1 MPTTTGSI
9 KIASTSDSMLFR
21 NGATVSFSLSRTIP
35 AGSTINYIN
44 IKIPIYVKGNTSPSS
59 SGTFAYY
66 GTGSYLTLGNLTFNQ
81 EDLIPSGTFPAG
93 AFGTDACLSGSFSE
107 TISIYSSTATL
118 KIAGQ
123 FIGFNTATV
132 FSHNSNAEISI
143 TYTEPSSGGSGGDGD
158 SGGSGDENGG
168 SGSNSSQDY
177 SSPTITISREPD
189 YGRYALSSGTYAE
202 IQFSVNAN
210 SGSNKN
216 FTCSDSG
223 ITILYASSSTPKAT
237 GNFIGGK
244 TYTFTATNSFSKTSS
259 LSIKFEAIPTLTVSV
274 SYGNETLIDDS
285 PSDGYKL
292 CNLIQKLKGVA
303 MLNGLVTTIGI
314 SNSWS
319 YSYGTSSTN
328 MTEDYKKIAGITG
341 SSITSLDIVSKT
353 SGTTNAVKEGDYY
366 EIQYEATYIHESG
379 ITQTAYAIL
388 DTFRY
393 PKKLQEIT
401 GLSISEVF
409 NGGSFYNIGDKGYFN
424 NECYFTINY
433 PSIKNGF
440 SKISQVNILL
450 AYSERNSFS
459 LYSTNQTY
467 SYNNESSKEIIID
480 LEASAVS
487 RGNYFS
493 IGVRLVD
500 KLGQTVEIYKNKNED
515 SNISFNRIQLPYFG
529 TNKID
534 SSSNSIITLNYNP
547 VLSAGNAN
555 LLSLAI
561 PTPYTYNTSI
571 SNLTGDIIA
580 DLLGTLYLRRYN
592 TNDEYN
598 FILAD
603 LSTDLAYNITTSTG
617 YIYITLDELKNNF
630 SEFLSQNITVEL
642 KVSLSFKD
650 DFGNIC
656 NQTFTINHNNEI
668 TNDILSI
675 NFGSPPI
682 MPDYNSSQYY
692 MTIQYNGDTIS
703 NPVENGTMINS
714 GDILSITFPKA
725 SDANGEND
733 IQEYKIKIYRSDS
746 NLSTYLEG
754 DNSYQLLAT
763 IPKTSF
769 SSLLNGNLYT
779 YKHTVNNYVVS
790 KFIKL
795 AVSAYDSS
803 GLESNLVEFSP
814 MLIAGRVTSSSSNI
828 KNFQYDSGTNNV
840 NFTLSVTDI
849 GGNKFNNQ
857 NITYLD
863 YPNLERNY
871 VGGTSGKIIIDLQH
885 REAESEYITIAENIS
900 FKIGSLSNT
909 DSYTYTTILTNY
921 ITITDLKITE
931 VEINPSVKNY
941 YRFIVHVQ
949 TGFSGTTPVYQ
960 TGYSSEYISYPST
973 PTVAYRK
980 NHIGLNTESFN
991 SYENA
996 ILVAA
1001 AGVDSRDILYFV
1013 YEDKYSSVNIK
1024 TGEIDGFIVDG
1035 GEW

>member
-1 MPTTTGSI
+1 MATSIYRGSFNGI
-9 KIASTSDSMLFR
+9 TCTSNITKTL
-21 NGATVSFSLSRTIP
+21 SLSSGNLILSSYNITKITYSARV
-35 AGSTINYIN
+35 STDTYSSSHYWDSDISFGEFSGGTYIAMSDNKEYISN
-44 IKIPIYVKGNTSPSS
+44 IIYSSS
-59 SGTFAYY
+59 SGTNSSLFSSSSLSVNFKC
-66 GTGSYLTLGNLTFNQ
+66 TNTRWPSINYLWEL
-81 EDLIPSGTFPAG
+81 EV
-93 AFGTDACLSGSFSE
+93 E
-107 TISIYSSTATL
+107 
-118 KIAGQ
+118 
-123 FIGFNTATV
+123 
-132 FSHNSNAEISI
+132 I
-143 TYTEPSSGGSGGDGD
+143 TYNTSSSGGDDSGD
-158 SGGSGDENGG
+158 SGSGDGSSGDSSSGG
-168 SGSNSSQDY
+168 TYYPVVTPTY
-177 SSPTITISREPD
+177 SSPTITISAAPEK
-189 YGRYALSSGTYAE
+189 GWYALENGTNTSFTLSIAANSGTISKVTSSDSSITISGSTGVSSGTYTV
-202 IQFSVNAN
+202 S
-210 SGSNKN
+210 
-216 FTCSDSG
+216 
-223 ITILYASSSTPKAT
+223 

-244 TYTFTATNSFSKTSS
+244 TYSFTATNSYSKTSNAVS
-259 LSIKFEAIPTLTVSV
+259 VTFTKIPTLTVSV
-274 SYGNETLIDDS
+274 SYGSATLIDDS
-285 PSDGYKL
+285 PSDGYAL
-292 CNLIQKLKGVA
+292 CKLIQQLKGTA
-303 MLNGLVTTIGI
+303 MLDGLITSVGI
-314 SNSWS
+314 SNNWS
-319 YSYGTSSTN
+319 YSYGTSVSN
-328 MTEDYKKIAGITG
+328 MSEDYKIISGITS
-341 SSITSLDIVSKT
+341 SSISSLDILSKT
-353 SGTTNAVKEGDYY
+353 SGTSFPVSEGNYY
-366 EIQYEATYIHESG
+366 QIQYEATYTHSSG
-379 ITQTAYAIL
+379 ITQSAYTTL
-388 DTFRY
+388 DIFRY
-393 PKKLQEIT
+393 PKKLQNII
-401 GLSISEVF
+401 GLSINEVY
-409 NGGSFYNIGDKGYFN
+409 NGSIIHNNGDTGCFN
-424 NECYFTINY
+424 NNCYFSITY
-433 PSIKNGF
+433 PSSMSGY
-440 SKISQVNILL
+440 SKISQVSILL
-450 AYSERNSFS
+450 ANSETESFS
-459 LYSTNQTY
+459 IHTPIQTY
-467 SYNNESSKEIIID
+467 SYDQIPDSYDID
-480 LEASAVS
+480 LEAAAVP
-487 RGNYFS
+487 RGNYIS
-493 IGVRLVD
+493 IGVKLID
-500 KLGQTVEIYKNKNED
+500 KLDQTIEVYKTKND
-515 SNISFNRIQLPYFG
+515 SGVSFNRIILPYFG
-529 TNKID
+529 TKEIN
-534 SSSNSIITLNYNP
+534 SSANSIITLNHNP

-580 DLLGTLYLRRYN
+580 NLLGTLYLRRYN

-642 KVSLSFKD
+642 KVSLSFED

-703 NPVENGTMINS
+703 NSVENGTMINS

-733 IQEYKIKIYRSDS
+733 IQGYKIKIYRSDS

-885 REAESEYITIAENIS
+885 REAESEYTTIAENIS

-1024 TGEIDGFIVDG
+1024 TGEIDGFIIDG